1 MTAECNRWNL
11 DASLNSF
18 VLSLALFLFKFA
30 HQTPEKKT
38 FWSRL
43 MAKSSQ
49 IQWENKNYHVS
60 LFLCAWA
67 IVEITYFANSY
78 KSVIHN
84 DTTRKKGAKITIVA
98 HKIQ

>member
-1 MTAECNRWNL
+1 MEFGCQLEFFCAFTRVILVQIRTSNTWE
-11 DASLNSF
+11 
-18 VLSLALFLFKFA
+18 
-30 HQTPEKKT
+30 KT